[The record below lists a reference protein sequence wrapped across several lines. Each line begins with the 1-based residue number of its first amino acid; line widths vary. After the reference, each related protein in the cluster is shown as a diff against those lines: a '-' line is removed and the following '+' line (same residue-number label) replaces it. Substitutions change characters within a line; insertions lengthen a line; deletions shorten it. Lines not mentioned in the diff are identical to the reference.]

1 MTVAPPEVEIS
12 LISFYKT
19 YNLYDAIQHV
29 PNHLCLTLAKDNK
42 EKQLPRTCTKK
53 VFLDVSKFC
62 KQKLFE
68 EEHF

>member
-1 MTVAPPEVEIS
+1 MTVAPPEVEVS

-19 YNLYDAIQHV
+19 YNLYDAIQHL
-29 PNHLCLTLAKDNK
+29 PNHLSLKLAKDNK
-42 EKQLPRTCTKK
+42 EKQLSRACTK
-53 VFLDVSKFC
+53 VFLDVSEFC